1 MRLKDLN
8 ITEFERE
15 FRYIKTVVDL
25 HEFHVWALSESEK
38 AVTVHLET
46 TGADD
51 AMVYAQAL
59 DVCKNY
65 GIHFYTVQLE
75 TKATICPLASRH

>member
-1 MRLKDLN
+1 LN

-15 FRYIKTVVDL
+15 FRYIKTVIDL

-38 AVTVHLET
+38 AVSVHLET

-51 AMVYAQAL
+51 AMVYATAME
-59 DVCKNY
+59 VCKNY
-65 GIHFYTVQLE
+65 GMHFFTVQLE
-75 TKATICPLASRH
+75 LKSNLCPLKIKH